1 MNEELSTRESF
12 FFLFRGQASFF
23 SFSKIHLNNDSF
35 LFIEIIII
43 LKKNNSI
50 KPMEANNAEEDVP
63 EEVIAEE
70 HDRAL

>member
-1 MNEELSTRESF
+1 MKNYRQERV
-12 FFLFRGQASFF
+12 F